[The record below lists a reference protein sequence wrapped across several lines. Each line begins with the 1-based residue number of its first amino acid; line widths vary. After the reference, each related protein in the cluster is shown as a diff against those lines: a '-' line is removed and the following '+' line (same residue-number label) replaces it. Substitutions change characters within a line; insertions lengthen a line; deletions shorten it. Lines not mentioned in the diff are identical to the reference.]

1 MNQNQINKLLRT
13 NRELRATNA
22 ELQAALEGVASLFD
36 YADSDGRFCVGDNRT
51 EWDSEVMPNVRAA
64 IAKAKEE

>member
-36 YADSDGRFCVGDNRT
+36 YADSDGRWRPDRIALGLSDK
-51 EWDSEVMPNVRAA
+51 MPNFRAA